1 MASEEHKRLASFIKS
16 VHKTLRTASC
26 DRAPEE
32 VWAEHLAKEALL
44 QEYARS
50 MQELATAHW
59 TDATEE
65 SSRINWTWGQI
76 ISYFRAGGR
85 EHQHGRD
92 FKFARKKG
100 VNWEIPSQSQSR
112 QRLRILD
119 VGSCYNPFSQF
130 EDFDVLAIDIA
141 PAQPSVIKCDFLQV
155 TTGQSNLIEDNSV
168 KSLEAGSYDAV
179 LFCLLLEYLPSASQR
194 YECVRKSIE
203 LLSEDGLLCI
213 ITPDSSHQGKNL
225 QQLKSWR
232 RALNLLGLRQVTYS
246 KTRHFHGLVFRK
258 PCQEIRA
265 LTAEEVQDQNKAEK
279 IENMFYIP
287 QDFTENGSVMSTDL
301 ALENLL
307 ENLNRDIVVSDFD
320 ELPSLDF

>member
-1 MASEEHKRLASFIKS
+1 MNKSLLPVKISKRQFPFQTSPTMASEEHKRLASFIKS

-50 MQELATAHW
+50 MQELATEHW

-65 SSRINWTWGQI
+65 SSRINWTRGQI

-112 QRLRILD
+112 QRLRVLD

-130 EDFDVLAIDIA
+130 EEFGEDLCKAN
-141 PAQPSVIKCDFLQV
+141 IK
-155 TTGQSNLIEDNSV
+155 
-168 KSLEAGSYDAV
+168 
-179 LFCLLLEYLPSASQR
+179 
-194 YECVRKSIE
+194 
-203 LLSEDGLLCI
+203 
-213 ITPDSSHQGKNL
+213 
-225 QQLKSWR
+225 
-232 RALNLLGLRQVTYS
+232 LNN
-246 KTRHFHGLVFRK
+246 
-258 PCQEIRA
+258 PC
-265 LTAEEVQDQNKAEK
+265 
-279 IENMFYIP
+279 
-287 QDFTENGSVMSTDL
+287 
-301 ALENLL
+301 
-307 ENLNRDIVVSDFD
+307 
-320 ELPSLDF
+320 